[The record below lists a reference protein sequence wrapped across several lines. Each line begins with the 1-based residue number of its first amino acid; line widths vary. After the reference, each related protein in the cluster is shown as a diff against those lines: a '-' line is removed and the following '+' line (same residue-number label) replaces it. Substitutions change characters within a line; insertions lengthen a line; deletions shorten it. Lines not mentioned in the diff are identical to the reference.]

1 MTDLVMKASDEA
13 RMAAGRLSAQAK
25 AEGYRAEAL
34 HVYTDASGTPLY
46 WRIRAKHDNGDKW
59 IRPMHYDGSQ
69 YRIGEPPAP
78 AGGKPLYGLHSLALQ
93 PDDAVYL
100 VEGEKAADAL
110 LRLGHV
116 AVTSGAADSANVAD
130 WTPLAGRSVT
140 IWPDND
146 EAGTKYLSDC
156 LPLLWATGVA
166 AISIVDVS
174 TLSLPSKGDVVDW
187 LTVHKPAELAD
198 LPLIEMET
206 PDTGPEPFERDS
218 EPTPWPADCLPG
230 AMQQAAQ
237 AIAEH
242 VQAPEPLAA
251 MAVLAAVAHVAQ
263 RIANADH
270 PKMGAM
276 PSSLFVLSLANSGDR
291 KSATFSLATRP
302 IDKAEVEQRQHHRS
316 QTEAIEREAATAKPQ
331 ERESILQD
339 KPRDPRTIYSEAT
352 LEKVVRDFV
361 KGSRP
366 ALSWSS
372 DEAGQFFGGHT
383 MKSDTMMAA
392 LGTLTRLFDGK
403 GVERDRVG
411 AESGSGFRPNV
422 RFGLFLSG
430 QPSVIA
436 SSLANPML
444 RGQGL
449 LPRFILSCPASMAG
463 ERFLDESALEQR
475 TDRDQRLIHY
485 WATLGRMNQYP
496 ESLDQY
502 GGLDLPSATL
512 TPDATALW
520 LNFYNATE
528 ARQAPLVG
536 DLTGSLQ
543 AFGGRAGELA
553 VRVATVFAVW
563 RHFERL
569 DDDLQVLGEDMARA
583 CRLVGYSL
591 AEWLRLSETT
601 QLSATERDARDLLAF
616 LQRDT
621 GKWASF
627 TKTAAAQKGYRPLRD
642 DKDRRNAALDEL
654 VRRRW
659 LSFDGSRFTLAKDQS
674 QGVAKAKTANSA
686 NSWGVA
692 GSEISQISQISL
704 SHPPKPSFSEPVL
717 SSPPPVTTA
726 PPAPELD
733 CQSLD
738 DWNAAY
744 EAADHLLTGTDEVKF

>member
-1 MTDLVMKASDEA
+1 MADLTIKPSDEA

-25 AEGYRAEAL
+25 ADGYKAEAL
-34 HVYTDASGTPLY
+34 HTYTDTSGNPLY
-46 WRIRAKHDNGDKW
+46 WRIRAKHDNGEKW
-59 IRPMHYDGSQ
+59 IRPMHHDGSQ
-69 YRIGEPPAP
+69 YRIGEPTAP
-78 AGGKPLYGLHSLALQ
+78 AGGKPLYGLHALALQ

-146 EAGTKYLSDC
+146 EAGAKYLADC
-156 LPLLWATGVA
+156 LPLLQAAGVT
-166 AISIVDVS
+166 AISIVDVPA
-174 TLSLPSKGDVVDW
+174 LLLPNKGDVVDW
-187 LTVHKPAELAD
+187 LTAHQPAELAT
-198 LPLIEMET
+198 LPLIEVEM

-242 VQAPEPLAA
+242 VQAPEPLAG

-276 PSSLFVLSLANSGDR
+276 PCSLFVLSLANSGDR

-302 IDKAEVEQRQHHRS
+302 ITQAEIEQRQRHKT
-316 QTEAIEREAATAKPQ
+316 QAEAVERQAAAAKPQ
-331 ERESILQD
+331 ERDDIRQD
-339 KPRDPRTIYSEAT
+339 MPRDPRTIYSEAT
-352 LEKVVRDFV
+352 LEKIVRDFV
-361 KGSRP
+361 QGSRP

-372 DEAGQFFGGHT
+372 DEAAQFFGGHT
-383 MKSDTMMAA
+383 LKSDTRAGA
-392 LGTLTRLFDGK
+392 LGVLTKLFDGR
-403 GVERDRVG
+403 GVERDRIG
-411 AESGSGFRPNV
+411 LEAGSGVRYNV

-436 SSLANPML
+436 SSLTDPLL
-444 RGQGL
+444 RDQGL
-449 LPRFILSCPASMAG
+449 LPRFLLSSPPSLAG
-463 ERFLDESALEQR
+463 GRFLDESTLTQR
-475 TDRDQRLIHY
+475 ADQDGRLGRY
-485 WATLGRMNQYP
+485 WAVLTKMNQQP
-496 ESLDQY
+496 ETVDQY
-502 GGLDLPSATL
+502 GGLELPSATL
-512 TPDATALW
+512 SSDATALW
-520 LNFYNATE
+520 LAFYNATE
-528 ARQAPLVG
+528 ARQAPLDG

-563 RHFERL
+563 RHFEQPAEHL
-569 DDDLQVLGEDMARA
+569 LVSGEDMARA
-583 CRLVGYSL
+583 CSLVSYSL

-601 QLSATERDARDLLAF
+601 QLSATERDAQELLKF

-621 GKWASF
+621 SKWQTFGKLELGRYAPSS
-627 TKTAAAQKGYRPLRD
+627 LRK
-642 DKDRRNAALDEL
+642 DKDRRNAALNEL
-654 VRRRW
+654 VSRRW
-659 LSFDGSRFTLAKDQS
+659 LSFDGNKFHLTQSRESSPAVAVSAVPAVFTPDSTLR
-674 QGVAKAKTANSA
+674 NSK
-686 NSWGVA
+686 NSKN
-692 GSEISQISQISL
+692 SNSNS
-704 SHPPKPSFSEPVL
+704 PKPSFSVPAL
-717 SSPPPVTTA
+717 SSPAPVTTA
-726 PPAPELD
+726 PPSPELD
-733 CQSLD
+733 SQSID
-738 DWNAAY
+738 DWSAAY